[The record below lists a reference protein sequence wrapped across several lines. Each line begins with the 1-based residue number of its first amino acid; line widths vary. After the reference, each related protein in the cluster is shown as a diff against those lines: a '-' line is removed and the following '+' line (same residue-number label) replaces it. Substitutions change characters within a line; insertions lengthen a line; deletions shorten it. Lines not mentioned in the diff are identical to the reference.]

1 MVNARVV
8 VEIPTHHHGDLLLDV
23 FANAS
28 EDFLICH
35 TDSPDIDP
43 YQLVKTGN
51 ATVGRVYKVKQ
62 NEVERPEPQRKE
74 TVHVNCT
81 SGDTCLRFVCEA
93 KGLERD
99 WSAVVKVM
107 SRLWV
112 QTFLEVRKRERERLI
127 WELIAYHSDIFST
140 QYFTIATIIGRKEKC
155 SKTALHQ
162 IEIAFC
168 RILLL

>member
-62 NEVERPEPQRKE
+62 NEVEQPEPQRKD

-81 SGDTCLRFVCEA
+81 SGDTCLSFVCEA

-112 QTFLEVRKRERERLI
+112 QTFLERPYENYVLHSTARYAVIDMPSKIQPE
-127 WELIAYHSDIFST
+127 ELPSGQA
-140 QYFTIATIIGRKEKC
+140 E
-155 SKTALHQ
+155 
-162 IEIAFC
+162 
-168 RILLL
+168 

>member
-1 MVNARVV
+1 MLYSRLVPLYCNFRDNLQYSIYATRGGCTTKYC
-8 VEIPTHHHGDLLLDV
+8 ISRGWGHSIDV
-23 FANAS
+23 S
-28 EDFLICH
+28 WRKTLTLRCGPLSI
-35 TDSPDIDP
+35 SP
-43 YQLVKTGN
+43 Q
-51 ATVGRVYKVKQ
+51 
-62 NEVERPEPQRKE
+62 
-74 TVHVNCT
+74 NCT